1 MCFHVCTP
9 GYSRS
14 GGSVNGLWHAKAQV
28 DGGNKRFLRLFNT
41 RNIAKVVVRPQVVE
55 ELECYTGVIL
65 SHRVAAGG
73 TSAPD
78 AALPLKV
85 RTRRTA
91 VAPWR
96 GSLLSPAS
104 QFSSCRGAWL
114 KPPPAPAPTSGPYS
128 SPRPVGVVVAGPAQ
142 PSHLPA
148 LPNIWSSAATAAA
161 CATGRA
167 CLP

>member
-65 SHRVAAGG
+65 SHMVAAGG
-73 TSAPD
+73 TD
-78 AALPLKV
+78 AALPPKV

-91 VAPWR
+91 AAPWR
-96 GSLLSPAS
+96 GSSLSPVS
-104 QFSSCRGAWL
+104 QLSWCGGAWL
-114 KPPPAPAPTSGPYS
+114 KPPPAPAPTTPQHPATGAPVIVMT
-128 SPRPVGVVVAGPAQ
+128 SPAEPA
-142 PSHLPA
+142 SHLMTFPTSEKAVSPA
-148 LPNIWSSAATAAA
+148 ASKASLSVGWMCP
-161 CATGRA
+161 
-167 CLP
+167 